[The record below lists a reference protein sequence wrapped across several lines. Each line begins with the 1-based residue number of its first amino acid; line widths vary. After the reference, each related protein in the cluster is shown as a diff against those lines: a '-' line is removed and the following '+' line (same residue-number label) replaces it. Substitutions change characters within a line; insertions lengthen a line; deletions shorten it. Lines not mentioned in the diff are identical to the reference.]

1 MAANN
6 GSNGWNIRGL
16 LKVPDIRQRLL
27 FTFLILVVCRLG
39 AQIPIPGVSRDVF
52 ASWFSAQTSGAIS
65 LFDMITGGSFSQMS
79 IFALSISPYITASI
93 IMNLMTIVIPA
104 LEELQKDQ
112 DGREKMQEYTFYLS
126 IALSTLQA
134 VAMGIGFYRNGYLQN
149 SSVLA
154 LIVAIA
160 AMVAGANALIF
171 FGEQITKHGIG
182 NGISMILLFNIISRL
197 PSDILT
203 LWSKFVS
210 GKHPALAVLAVVIIV
225 AVIVFMVAFV
235 VVLQEAYVKIPVQN
249 SSRIVGRRSMG
260 SSGDNIPFKINTAN
274 VIPVIFASSLM
285 SMPALIVSFTGK
297 DPQGVGGWI
306 VNMLSQNKWFNP
318 GSALSWSY
326 TVGFVIYVILVIAF
340 AYFYT
345 SIMFNP
351 QEVAERLKERGSFV
365 PGHRPGKETA
375 AYLKKVSDSTVL
387 IGAIGLLIVAII
399 PILLSGLFD
408 ADVSFGGTSLIIIVG
423 VIIETVRQIDSK
435 AGERH
440 LTGIL
445 SKSVKN

>member
-6 GSNGWNIRGL
+6 SSNGWNIRGL

-112 DGREKMQEYTFYLS
+112 DGRDKMQEYTFYLS
-126 IALSTLQA
+126 IALAALQA

-149 SSVLA
+149 SSVIA

-160 AMVAGANALIF
+160 AMVAGANTLIF
-171 FGEQITKHGIG
+171 FGEQITQHGIG

-197 PSDILT
+197 PADIMT

-210 GKHPALAVLAVVIIV
+210 GKHPAVAVLAVVIIV

-235 VVLQEAYVKIPVQN
+235 VVLQEAYVRIPVQN
-249 SSRIVGRRSMG
+249 SSRIVGRRSVG
-260 SSGDNIPFKINTAN
+260 SSGDHIPFKINTAN

-297 DPQGVGGWI
+297 TPKGAGGWI

-318 GSALSWSY
+318 GSPLSWSY
-326 TVGFVIYVILVIAF
+326 TIGFVIYVILVIAF

-351 QEVAERLKERGSFV
+351 QEVSERLKERGSFV

-375 AYLKKVSDSTVL
+375 SYLKKVSDSTVL
-387 IGAIGLLIVAII
+387 IGAIGLLIVAIV
-399 PILLSGLFD
+399 PIILSGIFD

-423 VIIETVRQIDSK
+423 VIIETIRQIDSK

-440 LTGIL
+440 LSGIL
-445 SKSVKN
+445 SKNVKN